1 MKLRIASSPFSADGP
16 PGLMLS
22 PDGRDWCSVDGGSS
36 GGTLRPAAIVL
47 TGSMHER
54 VSPLLDLRHGE
65 PINLYATPAVFE
77 HLTLALPVL
86 PVLQQYCGVCWHLLA
101 VAGEQQEAGFSI
113 DAWPQWSFTALHMQG
128 AQDKPAGDDHPLHR
142 AGGAIALS
150 IRDSITGKHV
160 LVLPFVPALP
170 PVAAAAWG
178 DADCIVVC
186 DGAALEDNSPNGES
200 AWTCMQAL
208 PAERKFVF
216 DRPHM
221 STLAA
226 RHRGI
231 EVACAGMALDV

>member
-1 MKLRIASSPFSADGP
+1 MKLRIASAASLADGP

-22 PDGRDWCSVDGGSS
+22 PDGRDWCSVDGGCA

-47 TGSMHER
+47 TGCMHER

-101 VAGEQQEAGFSI
+101 VAGEQQEADFSI
-113 DAWPQWSFTALHMQG
+113 DSWPQWSFTALHMQ
-128 AQDKPAGDDHPLHR
+128 AAPDRAGGGDHPLHR

-150 IRDSITGKHV
+150 VRDSVTGKHL
-160 LVLPFVPALP
+160 LVLPFVPAP
-170 PVAAAAWG
+170 APAAAAWG

-186 DGAALEDNSPNGES
+186 DGAALEEDNRQGES
-200 AWTCMQAL
+200 AWACMQAL
-208 PAERKFVF
+208 PAQRKLVF
-216 DRPHM
+216 DRPQM
-221 STLAA
+221 SALAA
-226 RHRGI
+226 RHGGI
-231 EVACAGMALDV
+231 EVAHAGMALQL